1 MDKNDQLVKGEIMVT
16 EANFTNLS
24 AYLTQLNND
33 RVIPPLEKWNPQHCG
48 DMDLVIKANGE
59 WWHEGQLIR
68 RQKMIDLFSKVLWK
82 ENDEYYL
89 KTPVEKIRI
98 QVEDAPLLITQVD
111 QVEIDDDLYLQCTT
125 QNQDVF
131 IVDAEH
137 SIFMKEYEG
146 EIRPYVHVRSG
157 LNALIQ
163 RQAFYHLVNFGE
175 LDEQDQQATLSLSSG
190 SYHFKLSIAME

>member
-1 MDKNDQLVKGEIMVT
+1 MVI

-24 AYLTQLNND
+24 AYLSQLNND

-48 DMDLVIKANGE
+48 EMDMVIKANGE

-68 RQKMIDLFSKVLWK
+68 RQKMVDLFSKVLWL
-82 ENDEYYL
+82 EDGAYYL

-98 QVEDAPLLITQVD
+98 QVEDAPLLITQID
-111 QVEIDDDLYLQCTT
+111 QVNVNGQTYLQCTT

-131 IVDAEH
+131 LIDNEH
-137 SIFMKEYEG
+137 AVFMQRYQG
-146 EIRPYVHVRSG
+146 EDRPYVHVRFG

-163 RQAFYHLVNFGE
+163 RQAFYHLVSYGE
-175 LDEQDQQATLSLSSG
+175 LVEDTDGATLVLKSG
-190 SYHFKLSIAME
+190 GDEFKLSIAME